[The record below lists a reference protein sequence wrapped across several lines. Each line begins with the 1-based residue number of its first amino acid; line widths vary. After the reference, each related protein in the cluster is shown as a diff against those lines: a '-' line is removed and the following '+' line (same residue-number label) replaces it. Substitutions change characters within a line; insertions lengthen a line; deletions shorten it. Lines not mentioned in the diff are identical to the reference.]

1 MFLNRLFY
9 LIEINGI
16 TKNKLLNDL
25 SLGKNSFVN
34 WENRGTIPSAD
45 TVCKIADYF
54 GVTTDY
60 LLGLTDIPERNI
72 EENPLLVSFN
82 ELSDID
88 KEKVKAYINDLL
100 QAQKYTELVTPYKTN
115 KVREIAAFG
124 GKSTNGTP
132 PKKKPE
138 ITW

>member
-1 MFLNRLFY
+1 MFWENFFKLCVYNNTKPLKVVQA
-9 LIEINGI
+9 LDIGSGSI
-16 TKNKLLNDL
+16 TKW
-25 SLGKNSFVN
+25 KN
-34 WENRGTIPSAD
+34 GTIPNGE
-45 TVCKIADYF
+45 TLLKIANYF
-54 GVTTDY
+54 NVTTDY
-60 LLGLTDIPERNI
+60 LLGLTATPERKV
-72 EENPLLVSFN
+72 EDNPIYVSYN
-82 ELSDID
+82 ALNDID

-138 ITW
+138 IT